1 MQGVDAD
8 ADADADVDADADADA
23 DVDADVDA
31 DADVATSRMNAGKEA
46 AQQPEFGP
54 EATGSRKS
62 PDSIRPP

>member
-8 ADADADVDADADADA
+8 VDVD
-23 DVDADVDA
+23 V
-31 DADVATSRMNAGKEA
+31 DADVATSRMNAGNEA

-62 PDSIRPP
+62 PDSIRQP

>member
-8 ADADADVDADADADA
+8 ADAV
-23 DVDADVDA
+23 
-31 DADVATSRMNAGKEA
+31 TSDTKAGNEA

-62 PDSIRPP
+62 PDSIRQP

>member
-8 ADADADVDADADADA
+8 V
-23 DVDADVDA
+23 